1 LTEQQQTRAWVEQS
15 AEARELI
22 FQALC
27 TSFGSDLANL
37 IIGIEA
43 SGNPRPL
50 AGLSLD
56 QLQSINRQL
65 EQMGVELRYTLE
77 PEAQVAF
84 EVSLDAAQQIVTEEM
99 REKTL
104 PASSAWSQAVTI

>member
-1 LTEQQQTRAWVEQS
+1 MTERQREICAWAEQS
-15 AEARELI
+15 EEARALL

-50 AGLSLD
+50 ADLSPD
-56 QLQSINRQL
+56 QLQSINGQL
-65 EQMGVELRYTLE
+65 EQMGIELRQTLK
-77 PEAQVAF
+77 PHAQVEF
-84 EVSLDAAQQIVTEEM
+84 EVALDGALTIVTEEM

-104 PASSAWSQAVTI
+104 PASSAWTRP

>member
-1 LTEQQQTRAWVEQS
+1 MQPNRSSAWVDQGD
-15 AEARELI
+15 ARELI

-50 AGLSLD
+50 AGLSAE
-56 QLQSINRQL
+56 QLRGVSGQL
-65 EQMGVELRYTLE
+65 EETGIETRQTLN
-77 PEAQVAF
+77 PEAQVEF
-84 EVSLDAAQQIVTEEM
+84 EISLDAAQEIVATEVRAKAGGPQRPEG
-99 REKTL
+99 
-104 PASSAWSQAVTI
+104 A